1 VVQGS
6 QRGLDRDL
14 RTGLQLSLLVH
25 CSALA
30 AALGFVSVPTFQE
43 PEVYSVTVEAGAV
56 LGGAMQA
63 PPEKEEQK
71 QVPVAKSAAQ
81 EIPEPEVEKRDAV
94 EQLPVIA
101 SPEDL
106 IVLAPTPIPTKKPQA
121 TPKPTAVPTNRPTPK
136 PTQKAVTTPKK
147 SAPKEPTLEEINRE
161 LALATRKY
169 TGESANAGG
178 EGFGAA
184 RVGGRG
190 MGGGVLIPREVME
203 YLRTLEGRVKQG
215 WRWFDPKAAL
225 RASVVFQISPTGEIS
240 EVVVSQSSGNS
251 AFDDSVV
258 RAIRKANPLPV
269 PPPAAYEHLRDGGGA
284 RVTFDPRQL

>member
-1 VVQGS
+1 MVQGS
-6 QRGLDRDL
+6 ERGLDRDL

-30 AALGFVSVPTFQE
+30 AALGLVSVPHFQE

-71 QVPVAKSAAQ
+71 QVPVAKSSAQ
-81 EIPEPEVEKRDAV
+81 EVPEPEVKESETV
-94 EQLPVIA
+94 EPPPVVA

-106 IVLAPTPIPTKKPQA
+106 IVLALTPIPTKKPQA
-121 TPKPTAVPTNRPTPK
+121 TPKPTAVPTIRPTPK

-147 SAPKEPTLEEINRE
+147 AAPKEPTLEEINRE

-190 MGGGVLIPREVME
+190 MGGGVLISREVME